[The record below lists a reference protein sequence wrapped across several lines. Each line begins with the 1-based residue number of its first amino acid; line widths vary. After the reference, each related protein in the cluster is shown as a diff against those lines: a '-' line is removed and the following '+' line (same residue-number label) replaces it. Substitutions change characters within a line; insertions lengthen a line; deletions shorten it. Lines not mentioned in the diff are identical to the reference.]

1 MAASIQHNID
11 RTLCLIK
18 ETIIKDN
25 LQTQNQKESELLM
38 NLDSNLK
45 TRQNFAKKL
54 NETIKAYNKNLY
66 NIKNNI
72 EELAWHIDA
81 NYKTLDSF
89 KSIN

>member
-1 MAASIQHNID
+1 
-11 RTLCLIK
+11 
-18 ETIIKDN
+18 
-25 LQTQNQKESELLM
+25 M